1 MAVSFIGGGNRRT
14 PEKTTDLP
22 QVTDK
27 LYHITLYTSS
37 CAGVERT
44 TSVVIGTDCIGS
56 CKSNYHTITTRG
68 SDCMVKYIF
77 IKSMVH
83 HEDVQVT
90 LSSVTRCT
98 RYHQAYSTEVI
109 YLVPKIVQS

>member
-1 MAVSFIGGGNRRT
+1 VLICAMSNVFVVY
-14 PEKTTDLP
+14 EKNVDI
-22 QVTDK
+22 K
-27 LYHITLYTSS
+27 LRAYDTF
-37 CAGVERT
+37 
-44 TSVVIGTDCIGS
+44 
-56 CKSNYHTITTRG
+56 
-68 SDCMVKYIF
+68 VKYIF

-109 YLVPKIVQS
+109 YLVPKTIQA